1 MPLVDLNKP
10 GEKKKV
16 IWASV
21 LGLVALIFLWWT
33 FVGFGSSS
41 SRTAARTTPQQ
52 NPQRPGQGSA
62 QGSTGGRQQNQPVN
76 DTPSQAVADIS
87 KYREIDYQPSS
98 YDAPEA
104 RRNIFA
110 YYVPTPKPTP
120 EPKVEQPSPTPTPPI
135 LLASI
140 SPSNTYARSADF
152 KLEVAGDKFTGDS
165 RIYIDGRELP
175 TTYIS
180 PQQLSATVPAA
191 VIANPGARQVMV
203 RTPDN
208 RLYSLA
214 LALSVAAPP
223 TPNYSYVGII
233 SPTTRVGDTA
243 LVQDKNNKSIV
254 SVQRGD
260 LLSNRFRVTSISDKE
275 LVLIDATLKIQHKL
289 TMTEG
294 DKSLGSPLA
303 RPTPRVDAE
312 DDEP

>member
-10 GEKKKV
+10 GEKKKL
-16 IWASV
+16 ITAAV
-21 LGLVALIFLWWT
+21 LGLVAIIFLWWT
-33 FVGFGSSS
+33 FIGFGSSS
-41 SRTAARTTPQQ
+41 PRTAARPTPTP
-52 NPQRPGQGSA
+52 NAQRA
-62 QGSTGGRQQNQPVN
+62 GRQQNQPVS
-76 DTPSQAVADIS
+76 DTPSQAIADIS
-87 KYREIDYQPSS
+87 MIRAVEYQPSS

-104 RRNIFA
+104 KRNIFA
-110 YYVPTPKPTP
+110 YYEPPVAPTPA
-120 EPKVEQPSPTPTPPI
+120 PKIEQPSPTPTPPI

-165 RIYIDGRELP
+165 RIYVDGRELP
-175 TTYIS
+175 TTYTS
-180 PQQLSATVPAA
+180 PQQLSTTVPAA

-208 RLYSLA
+208 RLYSAPLS
-214 LALSVAAPP
+214 LSVAAAP

-243 LVQDKNNKSIV
+243 LVQDKNNKNIL

-260 LLSNRFRVTSISDKE
+260 LLSGRFRVTSISDKE

-289 TMTEG
+289 AMTEG
-294 DKSLGSPLA
+294 DKAMGGPLA

>member
-10 GEKKKV
+10 GEKKKL

-21 LGLVALIFLWWT
+21 LGLIAIIFLWWT

-41 SRTAARTTPQQ
+41 RATTV
-52 NPQRPGQGSA
+52 RP
-62 QGSTGGRQQNQPVN
+62 
-76 DTPSQAVADIS
+76 AVASATPTPRPAGDQNNATRNGRASSEILAESIRPIS
-87 KYREIDYQPSS
+87 YERPS

-104 RRNIFA
+104 KRNIFA
-110 YYVPTPKPTP
+110 YYVPPVKTAPPPKA
-120 EPKVEQPSPTPTPPI
+120 EEPSPTPPPPV

-140 SPSNTYARSADF
+140 SPANAYARAPEF
-152 KLEVAGDKFTGDS
+152 TLEVAGDKFTPET
-165 RIYIDGRELP
+165 RIFVDGRELP
-175 TTYIS
+175 TKYIS
-180 PQQLSATVPAA
+180 PQQLSTTVPATF
-191 VIANPGARQVMV
+191 IANPGPRPVMV

-208 RLYSLA
+208 SLYSNVVTLG
-214 LALSVAAPP
+214 VAAAPL
-223 TPNYSYVGII
+223 PNYLYVGII
-233 SPTTRVGDTA
+233 GKTNRVGDLA

-260 LLSNRFRVTSISDKE
+260 LLSNRFRVTSISEKE
-275 LVLIDATLKIQHKL
+275 LVLMDATLKIQHKL
-289 TMTEG
+289 AISEG

>member
-10 GEKKKV
+10 GEKKKL
-16 IWASV
+16 IWAAV
-21 LGLVALIFLWWT
+21 LGLVAIIFLWWT

-41 SRTAARTTPQQ
+41 SSRTGARSTPTP
-52 NPQRPGQGSA
+52 NSQRA
-62 QGSTGGRQQNQPVN
+62 GRQQNQPVD

-87 KYREIDYQPSS
+87 KIRAIDYHPSS

-104 RRNIFA
+104 KRNIFA
-110 YYVPTPKPTP
+110 YYEPPKPPPPTPKI
-120 EPKVEQPSPTPTPPI
+120 VQPSPTPSPPI

-140 SPSNTYARSADF
+140 SPSNAYARSGDF
-152 KLEVAGDKFTGDS
+152 KLEAAGDKFTGDS

-180 PQQLSATVPAA
+180 PQQLSATVPAS

-208 RLYSLA
+208 RLFSAA

-243 LVQDKNNKSIV
+243 LVQDKNNKSIL

-260 LLSNRFRVTSISDKE
+260 LLSGRFRVTSISDKE

-289 TMTEG
+289 AMTEG
-294 DKSLGSPLA
+294 DKAMGGLMA